1 MNISRPKDSILG
13 VTISGRSL
21 HAVLVQDGPDGPEV
35 LRRFARQLSS
45 SSIGSSVELPGSANE
60 SLDDDSPVG
69 DFTIQFGGANSSSS
83 DLFLSSEFQGV
94 EGATSDDDG
103 GGTVNATLE
112 TFDIEVAE
120 ILNECAEAGFPDP
133 FVSFCVSSA
142 HVTCVELQIAQEA
155 GSKKKEE
162 AQDGK
167 IDSDVLIEL
176 LSAQLDTSIDH
187 ERVAFLPMTRSDSGM
202 RRRLAILAKN
212 ADPVAGTLIAM
223 RDRKVRMPAVRLMD
237 SEVSIYFGMARAA
250 YYLSSAEAGMAL
262 EDDAEDASYAPE
274 VAPTDTGPRKTL
286 VVRAGSEDT
295 LVMFLQDDE
304 LLHYESLRSITT
316 YDAPETICSRVLLL
330 QDEYGVGDV
339 QHVLLL
345 SDDREDAIV
354 ESFKMFF
361 SDTRVESVRKYL
373 PKFES
378 DDQESASPSN
388 AALAVAVALRLVND
402 ELYQG
407 AFEDVNLLPKKL
419 LRRRI
424 KLPVTWHVF
433 AIYGALFV
441 TVVFFVGRYFTI
453 ESDIKAKRYNVE
465 QFAEDVA
472 FADPLVLQARV
483 DSINAITKGY
493 RRALLVLDSLLI
505 GSDTWSRSLEMT
517 NREAAVVKGIWV
529 DRWRPSEGNVVILT
543 GNATSRDRIVSLAER
558 VDGQINELT
567 FSEIREAPVYT
578 FEMRVPLKVE
588 LPEAARYLREQVAQE
603 NAEANSTP
611 TSVAS
616 SN

>member
-21 HAVLVQDGPDGPEV
+21 HAVLIQDGPDGPEV
-35 LRRFARQLSS
+35 IRRFARQLASS
-45 SSIGSSVELPGSANE
+45 SVGADVELPGTMNE
-60 SLDDDSPVG
+60 ALDDDSPVG
-69 DFTIQFGGANSSSS
+69 DFTIQFGNGGSSGSE
-83 DLFLSSEFQGV
+83 LFLSSEFQGV
-94 EGATSDDDG
+94 EGATSNDDG
-103 GGTVNATLE
+103 GGTVAAPLE
-112 TFDIEVAE
+112 TFDMEVSD
-120 ILNECAEAGFPDP
+120 ILTECAEAGFPDP
-133 FVSFCVSSA
+133 FVAFCVSSS
-142 HVTCVELQIAQEA
+142 HVTSVELQIAQEA
-155 GSKKKEE
+155 GSKKKQES
-162 AQDGK
+162 DDDK
-167 IDSDVLIEL
+167 IDAGVLIEL
-176 LSAQLDTSIDH
+176 LSAQLDSEIDQ
-187 ERVAFLPMTRSDSGM
+187 ERVAFLPMTRSDGGM

-212 ADPVAGTLIAM
+212 ADPVAGTLMAM

-237 SEVSIYFGMARAA
+237 SEVSVYFGMARAA
-250 YYLSSAEAGMAL
+250 YYLSAADHQVHS
-262 EDDAEDASYAPE
+262 EDEDPDGYAPTPSP
-274 VAPTDTGPRKTL
+274 ADMGPRKTL

-361 SDTRVESVRKYL
+361 SDTKVESIRRYL

-378 DDQESASPSN
+378 DGQETASPSN

-433 AIYGALFV
+433 ALYGALFI
-441 TVVFFVGRYFTI
+441 TVVFFVGRFFTV
-453 ESDIKAKRYNVE
+453 ESEIRARKYKVE
-465 QFAEDVA
+465 QFSKEVA
-472 FADPLVLQARV
+472 YADPLVLQARV
-483 DSINAITKGY
+483 DSIKAITRGY
-493 RRALLVLDSLLI
+493 RRALDVLDSLLI
-505 GSDTWSRSLEMT
+505 GSDVWSRSLEMT

-529 DRWRPSEGNVVILT
+529 DRWRPDEGNVVILT

-558 VDGQINELT
+558 LDGQINELT

-588 LPEAARYLREQVAQE
+588 LPEAARYLREQVALE
-603 NAEANSTP
+603 NEEEGEAP
-611 TSVAS
+611 TSVVS

>member
-21 HAVLVQDGPDGPEV
+21 HAVLIQDGPDGPEV

-45 SSIGSSVELPGSANE
+45 SAVGTDFDLPGSMNE
-60 SLDDDSPVG
+60 SIDEDSPVG
-69 DFTIQFGGANSSSS
+69 DFTISFGGDSASSSE
-83 DLFLSSEFQGV
+83 LFLSSEFQGV
-94 EGATSDDDG
+94 EGATSNEDG
-103 GGTVNATLE
+103 GGSVSAPLE
-112 TFDIEVAE
+112 TFDIEVGD
-120 ILNECAEAGFPDP
+120 ILHECSEAGFPDP
-133 FVSFCVSSA
+133 VVAFCVSSA
-142 HVTCVELQIAQEA
+142 HVTSVELQIAQEA
-155 GSKKKEE
+155 GSKK
-162 AQDGK
+162 ADSDDGK
-167 IDSDVLIEL
+167 IDSSVLIEL
-176 LSAQLDTSIDH
+176 LAAQLDSSIDQ
-187 ERVAFLPMTRSDSGM
+187 ERVAFLPMTRTDAGM

-212 ADPVAGTLIAM
+212 ADPVAGTLMAM

-250 YYLSSAEAGMAL
+250 YYLSSADPEPAADEAAD
-262 EDDAEDASYAPE
+262 ETFAPLPMP
-274 VAPTDTGPRKTL
+274 ADMGPRKTL
-286 VVRAGSEDT
+286 VVRAGTEDT

-361 SDTRVESVRKYL
+361 SDTKVESIRRYL

-378 DDQESASPSN
+378 DGQESTSSSN
-388 AALAVAVALRLVND
+388 AALAVAAALRMVDD
-402 ELYQG
+402 ELYKA

-424 KLPVTWHVF
+424 KLPVTWHVL
-433 AIYGALFV
+433 ALYGALFV

-453 ESDIKAKRYNVE
+453 ESDIKAKKYKVE
-465 QFAEDVA
+465 QFSEEVA
-472 FADPLVLQARV
+472 YADPLVLQARV
-483 DSINAITKGY
+483 DSINAITRGY
-493 RRALLVLDSLLI
+493 RRALDVLDSLLI
-505 GSDTWSRSLEMT
+505 GSDVWSRSLEMT

-529 DRWRPSEGNVVILT
+529 DRWRPDEGNVVVLT

-558 VDGQINELT
+558 LDGQINELT

-588 LPEAARYLREQVAQE
+588 LPEAARYLRDQVARE
-603 NAEANSTP
+603 NAEAVQAP
-611 TSVAS
+611 TSVVS